1 MTFSLPESLQ
11 TFVAQ
16 QVASGKYPNAEA
28 YLQALIEA
36 DQRQQARE
44 HLDALLEEGLAS
56 PTGEMTTQDWE
67 HIRRRV
73 REHYGSTA
81 AVNPKIRR
89 SAQSVEDVYEIA
101 TYLLKDGLSVTE
113 RFLDADR
120 NYISNTRPHS
130 AYRCSPRWFKTLS
143 GRTAALESTRVREFY
158 DFLSS
163 HFQRH

>member
-56 PTGEMTTQDWE
+56 PTGEMTAQDWE

-73 REHYGSTA
+73 REHYTA
-81 AVNPKIRR
+81 QQRR
-89 SAQSVEDVYEIA
+89 
-101 TYLLKDGLSVTE
+101 
-113 RFLDADR
+113 
-120 NYISNTRPHS
+120 
-130 AYRCSPRWFKTLS
+130 
-143 GRTAALESTRVREFY
+143 
-158 DFLSS
+158 
-163 HFQRH
+163 